1 MKAESVA
8 EKIKKLLSRKGM
20 GAVLLGLFA
29 GVILLVLP
37 SSEKNETDVEPSRV
51 MTGAEYC
58 ALLEEKAENL
68 IKELPEVDKCSVF
81 ITLESGY
88 RYIYATDQHVREESD
103 FKETDKTVVLA
114 GNGNGEEPLL
124 VEETMPKVAGVAIV
138 CPKATYETQYRII
151 ELVSALFDI
160 KSNRIS
166 VKS

>member
-1 MKAESVA
+1 MKAESIA

-20 GAVLLGLFA
+20 GAVILGLLA
-29 GVILLVLP
+29 GVILLILP
-37 SSEKNETDVEPSRV
+37 SSEKSESAAEPSKTL
-51 MTGAEYC
+51 TGAEYC
-58 ALLEEKAENL
+58 ALLEEKAEKL

-88 RYIYATDQHVREESD
+88 RYIYATDQHVLEEGD
-103 FKETDKTVVLA
+103 RKETDKTVVLA
-114 GNGNGEEPLL
+114 GNGNGETPLL

-138 CPKATYETQYRII
+138 CPEAGYETQYRII
-151 ELVSALFDI
+151 ELISALFDI